1 MGVLPDT
8 VTQRERRITPCPLR
22 RWPPPNQPGL
32 TRECATLVIVDNDD
46 PRILEPGHAPT
57 PFTADEIR
65 SGCPAGRTMKLLVE
79 AAVEPPYHRHIK
91 FIEADDR
98 GATQDLWRTT
108 LDGVTLGG
116 TETVYSTWDE
126 LQRHASFRASATA
139 IESESIDLGIG
150 THTCLRYTVREGN
163 TTHTFWFAPDLP
175 GVPVKFT
182 AHADDRLTY
191 LSVMI
196 ANTPR

>member
-1 MGVLPDT
+1 MV
-8 VTQRERRITPCPLR
+8 
-22 RWPPPNQPGL
+22 
-32 TRECATLVIVDNDD
+32 VIVDNDD

-91 FIEADDR
+91 FIEVDDR

-108 LDGVTLGG
+108 LDGLPLG
-116 TETVYSTWDE
+116 EIDTVYSTWDE
-126 LQRHASFRASATA
+126 LQRHASFRAAATA
-139 IESESIDLGIG
+139 IESESIDLDTG
-150 THTCLRYTVREGN
+150 TVDCLRYTVREGI
-163 TTHTFWFAPDLP
+163 TIHTFWFAPTLP
-175 GVPVKFT
+175 GMPVKFT